1 MEDCLRIGQFKPTR
15 HREEFREMWAD
26 GWAFEEINKAQQ
38 RIANERNEI
47 INASQILR
55 KRKPTGNARDLK
67 RYKRHFIEIILIT
80 LYLGIQMKVKFVFCF
95 LFTVLPFQFEKG
107 NNRYF

>member
-26 GWAFEEINKAQQ
+26 GWAFEEISKAQQ

-47 INASQILR
+47 INASQNLR

-67 RYKRHFIEIILIT
+67 RYKIRN
-80 LYLGIQMKVKFVFCF
+80 F
-95 LFTVLPFQFEKG
+95 LFTRNYFDHSIVLYLNPV
-107 NNRYF
+107 RL

>member
-26 GWAFEEINKAQQ
+26 GWAFEEVNKAQQ

-47 INASQILR
+47 INASQNLR
-55 KRKPTGNARDLK
+55 KRKPTGNTRDLK
-67 RYKRHFIEIILIT
+67 RYRTVLFYLLILIIP
-80 LYLGIQMKVKFVFCF
+80 LYDLQIHSDA
-95 LFTVLPFQFEKG
+95 EH
-107 NNRYF
+107 RYFD